1 MDRNCVCRVEDGIIY
16 SGMTE
21 YEAEGYFPDGWYVD
35 MRDTGDGIDG
45 PFDTEEEAADEAER
59 RG

>member
-1 MDRNCVCRVEDGIIY
+1 VEDGIIY